1 MADPLV
7 LFAEDDRED
16 WILIQEA
23 MKDCDCKLRVERVEN
38 GQRLLDRLRSPNG
51 HGLPDVVMLDLQ
63 MPLMDGQEALR
74 EIRSDPNLRHIPV
87 IVMTTSKLEADI
99 FQSFYDGANSYVV
112 KPINY
117 EDLEKLLK
125 NIKRYW
131 LETSMIPTSAGA
143 T

>member
-1 MADPLV
+1 MTEPLV

-38 GQRLLDRLRSPNG
+38 GQQLLDRLRDG
-51 HGLPDVVMLDLQ
+51 HRMPDVVMLDLQ

-74 EIRSDPNLRHIPV
+74 EIRSDPKLRHLPV

-99 FQSFYDGANSYVV
+99 FQSFHDGANSYVV

-117 EDLEKLLK
+117 EDLETLLK
-125 NIKRYW
+125 SVKKYW
-131 LETSMIPTSAGA
+131 LETSMIPTSPGA
-143 T
+143 S

>member
-1 MADPLV
+1 MSDPLV

-16 WILIQEA
+16 WVLIQEA
-23 MKDCDCKLRVERVEN
+23 MKDCDCSLQVERVEN
-38 GQRLLDRLRSPNG
+38 GQKLLERLRSG
-51 HGLPDVVMLDLQ
+51 KLPDVVMLDLQ

-74 EIRSDPNLRHIPV
+74 EIRNDPSLRHIPV

-117 EDLEKLLK
+117 GDLENLLK
-125 NIKRYW
+125 DVKRYW
-131 LETSMIPTSAGA
+131 LETSVIPTPPG
-143 T
+143 TT

>member
-1 MADPLV
+1 MTEPLV

-38 GQRLLDRLRSPNG
+38 GQQLLERLRSPNG

-74 EIRSDPNLRHIPV
+74 EIRSDPSLRHIPV

-99 FQSFYDGANSYVV
+99 FQSFHDGANSYVV

-117 EDLEKLLK
+117 GDLETLLK
-125 NIKRYW
+125 DVKKYW
-131 LETSMIPTSAGA
+131 LETSVIPSTGSS
-143 T
+143 